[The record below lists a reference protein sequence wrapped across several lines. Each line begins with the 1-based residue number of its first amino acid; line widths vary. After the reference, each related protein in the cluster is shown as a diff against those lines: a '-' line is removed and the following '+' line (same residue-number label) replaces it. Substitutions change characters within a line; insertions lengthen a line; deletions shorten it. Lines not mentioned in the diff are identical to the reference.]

1 MAKKSSMHIVVWV
14 LIALLI
20 VIHQDNWF
28 WGNDKLLLGFM
39 PIGLFYH
46 VCISIAAS
54 ATWFI
59 AARFAWPDDVE
70 LIEENADENGAAS

>member
-20 VIHQDNWF
+20 VLHQDNWF
-28 WGNDKLLLGFM
+28 WDDGTLLLGFM

-54 ATWFI
+54 ATWLL
-59 AARFAWPDDVE
+59 AAKFAWPADVE
-70 LIEENADENGAAS
+70 LVEDVSDEQGAAS